1 MSIRCVMSRLGV
13 FVSIT
18 LLLNGCYGFSGLM
31 YPSQLG
37 GKSSTKLNMATW
49 SNGQAIREYQD
60 FLASGKQEIER
71 KNDGPSVIVTDG
83 SKTMSPLVRA
93 MFTLGLK
100 EDKLVPMG
108 TPTLPEFVGGK
119 TEYPIYVAVPPH
131 KLEEFIKDLPDD
143 WKSRREDLC
152 FFSGTLEAGC
162 IEPVLKKYGYARDSM
177 TQCLLGGFTMP
188 DNDYG
193 KPRDLSCKIGLDSQG
208 ETKWAGECGACGKW
222 AGAFANRLDS
232 FGIRCRV
239 GFYREWRRWMVRTST
254 IYLLFREGN
263 DIRNIYQNIRPV
275 HFYHSFWML
284 WKI

>member
-1 MSIRCVMSRLGV
+1 MSRLGV

-37 GKSSTKLNMATW
+37 GESSTKLNMATW

-131 KLEEFIKDLPDD
+131 KLEEFIKELPDD

-263 DIRNIYQNIRPV
+263 DTRNIYQTIIPL
-275 HFYHSFWML
+275 HFYHSFWKL
-284 WKI
+284 WKIWF